1 MAKRDPQHG
10 TKRNTELGGKDHP
23 PKSRMHPWMYIFS
36 VAILVI
42 IVVTFIGGP
51 LVGSTAGGGGIVFGS
66 YDGEDIEFY
75 PGNYLARQR
84 DTIAERIAQS
94 GMDTNLEWIAY
105 QVWRGAYQNT
115 VVHTAVLQKA
125 KESDLQIPG
134 EVIDQA
140 LTAYPAYQ
148 ENGEFSPARYRDT
161 SRTEKASIRKY
172 YREELVSSQVRSDI
186 LGGVN
191 SSSQA
196 VDFIKNMATPERSF
210 LYSRIGFSAFPDEM
224 VGNYAEEN
232 ADLFRKINLSRIT
245 IQSSEESAKTVHQQL
260 LSDPSLFDE
269 IARNQSKDAYAENGG
284 YIGQQYFF
292 SLSTELESEEKA
304 EEIFSLS
311 KGSISE
317 IMSTPFGWVIYKC
330 NEEPVAANRTS
341 DEDIDTVRS
350 YMERFEKGSIE
361 DYLIERGQALRASV
375 GENGLSGLEAEG
387 WEDGETASFP
397 LNYGNVEI
405 FKSVRDANQDSG
417 AFEGAAFN
425 ESFLETLFSLEQG
438 SISEPLVLNNMIY
451 LFELKEETEIS
462 DENLSMLESYYP
474 YLGQQYAETDMR
486 ALILSSD
493 KHEDNFDAVFS
504 RYFLNGE

>member
-1 MAKRDPQHG
+1 
-10 TKRNTELGGKDHP
+10 
-23 PKSRMHPWMYIFS
+23 
-36 VAILVI
+36 
-42 IVVTFIGGP
+42 
-51 LVGSTAGGGGIVFGS
+51 
-66 YDGEDIEFY
+66 
-75 PGNYLARQR
+75 
-84 DTIAERIAQS
+84 
-94 GMDTNLEWIAY
+94 
-105 QVWRGAYQNT
+105 
-115 VVHTAVLQKA
+115 
-125 KESDLQIPG
+125 
-134 EVIDQA
+134 
-140 LTAYPAYQ
+140 
-148 ENGEFSPARYRDT
+148 
-161 SRTEKASIRKY
+161 
-172 YREELVSSQVRSDI
+172 
-186 LGGVN
+186 
-191 SSSQA
+191 
-196 VDFIKNMATPERSF
+196 
-210 LYSRIGFSAFPDEM
+210 
-224 VGNYAEEN
+224 
-232 ADLFRKINLSRIT
+232 
-245 IQSSEESAKTVHQQL
+245 
-260 LSDPSLFDE
+260 
-269 IARNQSKDAYAENGG
+269 
-284 YIGQQYFF
+284 
-292 SLSTELESEEKA
+292 
-304 EEIFSLS
+304 
-311 KGSISE
+311 
-317 IMSTPFGWVIYKC
+317 MSTPFGWVIYKC

-438 SISEPLVLNNMIY
+438 NISEPLVLNNMIY